1 VVSPGT
7 VVVDLDYSPFESNSN
22 ASVHPLA
29 IGCEDGTIKIFH
41 DGQLRSTLK
50 HGSSDSKKMDNIN
63 FHSTTTDILASSSDK
78 VIQVWDIQRES
89 LIRDLEAPDQ
99 IQSMSWSFDGTKLST
114 VSKDNYLRQWDPRQ
128 KSQISEGICHT
139 GIKPSKVVDLKEEH
153 YIFTTGFSQK
163 REREYAVWD
172 ARNLTRAVKLQ
183 CIDSSVGMLSPLYD
197 PDADLMFLLG
207 KGDSV
212 IRWLH
217 VDSTRVIDFPSVS
230 VGSSIMAGTLLPK
243 RSCEVMTGEAD
254 RLYIATANG
263 STIIPV
269 SVIVPR
275 RTYADFHADL
285 FPDTRSSVS
294 NASGTDWESGA
305 DIVPEL
311 VSLNPAMAR
320 PKPVVESVANIT
332 SELPKPAQKPDSV
345 SNIVKPLAQVNLTNT
360 DSPKASPKTIP
371 KFGTKT
377 SSYRFIDGKA
387 SAFCT
392 DLRDI
397 SLNNNN
403 ETNGFEVNEKYVA
416 FALAGA
422 GGRIGV
428 WSVSKTG
435 RLPVKIPS
443 IICGSELCDFK
454 WNPFCNDQLVTGRWN
469 TVFHPKQIG
478 TH

>member
-1 VVSPGT
+1 MISPGT
-7 VVVDLDYSPFESNSN
+7 VVVDLDYSPFSNN
-22 ASVHPLA
+22 ASTHSLA
-29 IGCEDGTIKIFH
+29 IGCEDGTIKIF
-41 DGQLRSTLK
+41 DDALLKSTLK
-50 HGSSDSKKMDNIN
+50 QANSDSKKMDNIN
-63 FHSTTTDILASSSDK
+63 FHSTTADIVASSTDK
-78 VIQVWDIQRES
+78 ISQIWDIHQES
-89 LIRDLEAPDQ
+89 HIRDMESPDQ
-99 IQSMSWSFDGTKLST
+99 IQSMAWSFDGSKLST

-128 KSQISEGICHT
+128 KTQIAEGICHS

-153 YIFTTGFSQK
+153 FIFTTGFSQK

-172 ARNLTRAVKLQ
+172 ARNLKQAVKLQ

-212 IRWLH
+212 IRWMH

-230 VGSSIMAGTLLPK
+230 VGSSIMAGSLLPK
-243 RSCEVMTGEAD
+243 RSCDVMAGEAD

-263 STIIPV
+263 STVIPV
-269 SVIVPR
+269 SVTVPR

-285 FPDTRSSVS
+285 FPDTRSSV
-294 NASGTDWESGA
+294 AAVSGAEWESGA
-305 DIVPEL
+305 NVVPDLMSLNSAMNRPKEVAKSNGTPVPETL
-311 VSLNPAMAR
+311 
-320 PKPVVESVANIT
+320 KSV
-332 SELPKPAQKPDSV
+332 QKQDSIP
-345 SNIVKPLAQVNLTNT
+345 NIVKPFAQVNLANT
-360 DSPKASPKTIP
+360 DSPKASPKAIP

-387 SAFCT
+387 TALFT
-392 DLRDI
+392 DLKDI

-435 RLPVKIPS
+435 RLPVKIPL

-454 WNPFCNDQLVTGRWN
+454 WNPFCNDELVTGR
-469 TVFHPKQIG
+469 
-478 TH
+478 